1 MASNFTAF
9 VIGVTVNTH
18 LIREYVFLDPKY
30 RFIKDITLSILT
42 GSIIFGLGMILIFI
56 FVEYFMI
63 NVYVSKIIA
72 NGLTFIINLIIRK
85 FFF

>member
-1 MASNFTAF
+1 LASNFTAF